1 MTLYTLIKGI
11 STNKKTV
18 AFSSVPHKL
27 PAENKV
33 YFTVANVVDNTKE
46 VKKSASATILK
57 TDFAYGIQATLQM
70 MIVMA

>member
-1 MTLYTLIKGI
+1 MTLYTLIQGI